1 MSRANATTKG
11 LPAPMRSIMENPM
24 TCPLGKVAQRAA
36 SCHLAEEL
44 DPDASIHLARN
55 LLLSE
60 LPGVAFGVITLVY
73 IVTRLVE
80 LM

>member
-1 MSRANATTKG
+1 
-11 LPAPMRSIMENPM
+11 MERPII
-24 TCPLGKVAQRAA
+24 CPLGKIAQPAA
-36 SCHLAEEL
+36 CYGLAEEL